1 MKMKKLFLN
10 IALLLLTITTLN
22 FHSCSDVTKSYCDEI
37 LNYSYSEN
45 DSLSGNEIVMVNKCS
60 EKYHK
65 KPIFLQKAAQIYYIN
80 AINDYSEGAYI
91 KSSNKLYHSL
101 QNINL
106 YFSKI
111 DEIKTYDYEFR
122 AEIYERL
129 GDIYKDI
136 NSLKPATE
144 LYDKALSDYE
154 NSGNDEKVL
163 NILLKLGKLYQYNHI
178 PNIAMIYFEMAEEKE
193 NVPNN
198 IYRKIIDNKIVTLYE
213 LNDYKNADSIFKNHF
228 NIKIQDYDFHSAMGT
243 IYFYERNYEKAL
255 PHLLHCFENGNQ
267 QEKLVLSEKL
277 AEAYFNLNDHENEM
291 IYIQHQAKNN
301 SLEIRKT
308 PLKLE
313 LEKSFDTNKNIISSN
328 IEEKNNNNTFVIVI
342 LFILISAIVF
352 IIIFNIRNKKNYQ
365 EKIRNAEETI
375 NVNHETIQ
383 SKEKII
389 NDISKKLV
397 DLESKKVNES
407 FEDACKRF
415 YNSHIFIKIKSLFEG
430 LTVLTKN
437 VQDYSKLVLSNK
449 DLTLLIRTFNS
460 CFPNAIS
467 SIKKNYE
474 SITPSDI
481 KFIILN
487 FMNMNDAEIAVLLG
501 LTYGAANKRS
511 NKIKNIFNTND
522 DLNTFLTNH
531 IKSNF

>member
-1 MKMKKLFLN
+1 MKKLFLN
-10 IALLLLTITTLN
+10 IILLLLTITTLN
-22 FHSCSDVTKSYCDEI
+22 FYSCDEVSRSFCEEI
-37 LNYSYSEN
+37 LNDSYTEN
-45 DSLSGNEIVMVNKCS
+45 DSLIENDIIKVDQCS

-65 KPIFLQKAAQIYYIN
+65 KPIFLQKSAQIYYIN
-80 AINDYSEGAYI
+80 AINDYSNGIYHQSA
-91 KSSNKLYHSL
+91 NKLYHAL
-101 QNINL
+101 QNINS
-106 YFSKI
+106 YFSKM

-154 NSGNDEKVL
+154 NSGNNEKVL
-163 NILLKLGKLYQYNHI
+163 NTLLKLGKLYQYNHI

-193 NVPNN
+193 NIPNN
-198 IYRKIIDNKIVTLYE
+198 IYRKIIDNKIITLYE
-213 LNDYKNADSIFKNHF
+213 LNDYTNADSIFNNHF

-243 IYFYERNYEKAL
+243 IYFYERNYKKAL

-267 QEKLVLSEKL
+267 QEKLVWSEKL

-308 PLKLE
+308 PLKLD
-313 LEKSFDTNKNIISSN
+313 LEKLFDTNKNIIYSN
-328 IEEKNNNNTFVIVI
+328 IGKIKENNTFIIMVLI
-342 LFILISAIVF
+342 FLISAIIF
-352 IIIFNIRNKKNYQ
+352 IIVFNTKNKKNYQ
-365 EKIRNAEETI
+365 EKIRSAEEAL

-383 SKEKII
+383 SKDKII

-397 DLESKKVNES
+397 DLESKTTKEN
-407 FEDACKRF
+407 FEEAYRRF
-415 YNSHIFIKIKSLFEG
+415 YESHIFIKIKSLFEG
-430 LTVLTKN
+430 VTVLTKN
-437 VQDYSKLVLSNK
+437 VQDHSKLALSNK
-449 DLTLLIRTFNS
+449 DITLLVRTFNN

-467 SIKKNYE
+467 SIKKKYE

-481 KFIILN
+481 KFIILH
-487 FMNMNDAEIAVLLG
+487 FMNMNNTEIAVLLG

-511 NKIKNIFNTND
+511 NKIKNIFNTSD